1 VDGAF
6 ADLVAALG
14 LPAEAREGERV
25 AATAADAPPLA
36 GVVERVTP
44 NMLTLLLERPA
55 EGIAFVASE
64 PAGDGSAHTSVY
76 AYLFGDGAGEAAAR
90 DEPAWRAWMQRHFP
104 MAEAPA
110 GA

>member
-1 VDGAF
+1 
-6 ADLVAALG
+6 VAALG

-25 AATAADAPPLA
+25 AATVADAPPLA

-64 PAGDGSAHTSVY
+64 PAGDGSAHASVY
-76 AYLFGDGAGEAAAR
+76 AYLFGDGAAEAAAR

-110 GA
+110 GQPAGA